1 MQYTTLLFDIR
12 DGVAQITLNRP
23 EASNSMNLDMTNELM
38 HAAMHCSRDPMVRAV
53 MISGSGK
60 TFCPGGDI
68 KAFAAQGENLPHYLK
83 EMTTYLH
90 AAVSLL
96 ARTDAPVVMA
106 VKGAAAGAGMSLT
119 CGGDIV
125 IAAESARFVMAYS
138 RVGLPPDGGSSYF
151 LPRIVGLKRA
161 LELALTNRELS
172 AQEALDLGIVTQ
184 VVADTEVLSR
194 AGAVAAQLAAGPTK
208 ALGATKRLM
217 HSGWSETL
225 ETQMEQ
231 ESWGIADMACTLDA
245 QEGIA
250 AFLGKRSPE
259 FNGQ

>member
-1 MQYTTLLFDIR
+1 
-12 DGVAQITLNRP
+12 
-23 EASNSMNLDMTNELM
+23 
-38 HAAMHCSRDPMVRAV
+38 
-53 MISGSGK
+53 
-60 TFCPGGDI
+60 
-68 KAFAAQGENLPHYLK
+68 
-83 EMTTYLH
+83 MTTYLH

-96 ARTDAPVVMA
+96 ARADAPVVMA
-106 VKGAAAGAGMSLT
+106 VKGVAAGAGMSLT

-138 RVGLPPDGGSSYF
+138 RVGLAPDGGSSYF

-231 ESWGIADMACTLDA
+231 ESWGIADMARTSDA